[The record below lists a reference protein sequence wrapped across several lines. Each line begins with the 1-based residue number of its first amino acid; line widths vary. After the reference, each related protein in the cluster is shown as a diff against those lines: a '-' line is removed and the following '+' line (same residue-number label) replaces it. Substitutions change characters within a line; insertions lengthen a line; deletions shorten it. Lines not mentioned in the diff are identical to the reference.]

1 MNMENHI
8 RELAEEWV
16 RLFSQAV
23 ESMTGEAP
31 TATWEHAPG
40 APEERADDQW
50 LWWLQPLSLG
60 PEASITVGTP
70 EPAWVSIGTR
80 SLKMAGIEDV
90 DRNDARSTY
99 LEILQQTLSS
109 FAQSLTGLVGHEVTC
124 EKGRQIPAVQPLA
137 EMLRV
142 TVAFSGETLPTVE
155 VGLSLAMLKVTS
167 EASEPP
173 DAALRP
179 SPATAPGSME
189 AAAGT
194 ASGSKTLDLLLD
206 VELPVSVSFGR
217 AKLAL
222 KDVIKLTTGSIVE
235 LNRTVTEPV
244 EVIVNNCV
252 IARGEVVVIE
262 GNYGIKINQ
271 IISRQERLRTLN

>member
-1 MNMENHI
+1 MNMDNHI

-16 RLFSQAV
+16 RLFAQAV

-31 TATWEHAPG
+31 TTTWERAPG
-40 APEERADDQW
+40 APEQAADDQS

-60 PEASITVGTP
+60 PEASITVGAP

-80 SLKMAGIEDV
+80 SLKMAGIDEV
-90 DRNDARSTY
+90 DRNDARGTY
-99 LEILQQTLSS
+99 LEILQQALSG

-137 EMLRV
+137 EMLKV
-142 TVAFSGETLPTVE
+142 TVAFSGETLPVFE
-155 VGLSLAMLKVTS
+155 VGLSLALLKATS
-167 EASEPP
+167 AAPGPP
-173 DAALRP
+173 DAVTTTT
-179 SPATAPGSME
+179 PAAAPGNLE
-189 AAAGT
+189 AALPA

-217 AKLAL
+217 ARLAL

-244 EVIVNNCV
+244 EIIVNNCV